1 MNGRLKRA
9 LALALAAVL
18 VLAMLASMITPLIG

>member
-1 MNGRLKRA
+1 MNGKLKRA